1 MSKKDTDK
9 TLHIYTRVS
18 TTSQEKKGMSLQNQ
32 RMKGIEVSKRLGMK
46 YVVWNEGSKS
56 SYTDTLSTRR
66 VVMDLMEGVR
76 RGEVKYIY
84 VSDIDRLS
92 RKDGSWYI
100 LMNHFTEYGVI
111 LYVSDGNKYDI
122 TDHLDK
128 LMLKVVGSFSQ
139 FDNEQRTKRFQDNK
153 IRKFCDGYYVHGTT
167 PFGFD
172 KKIVGKGKKLVENKV
187 NGKIVRK
194 MYSIFSKG
202 KTIKEIQEY
211 LLQEKIRS
219 PRGNMVWGQQQ
230 IINILRNEHYIGK
243 VTFTDN
249 RDGRVYGG
257 KCKRLVDDRTWFE
270 VQQRWVDYNEIM
282 KQKSRQTHDYLL
294 TSLLYCGV
302 CGYLCR
308 GLKNKRTY
316 RNIYYCGSKEEKWRS
331 PHYDKCD
338 RLKSKSV
345 NIDRLDDLVWTTY
358 LETLKDSHILREQV
372 KKSILPT
379 KKEKKQKGFGIQKQ
393 IKEKEIEKLGEEK
406 RLHTLQ
412 RKRMEIMGWW
422 VNDKITEKERV
433 ELEQSVEKNIF
444 EVNGNIEGIELHI
457 TRLYESE
464 RWIDWYKIYTDDV
477 KKWEKITDI
486 QKKKDVLRHHISRV
500 TVKYD
505 EVEKVH
511 NIEIYLRLPLFND
524 KYVVVGTEGKKRLYE
539 IQDGTRNKELRME
552 LTKVGRKK
560 KVKVD

>member
-92 RKDGSWYI
+92 RKDKSWYI
-100 LMNHFTEYGVI
+100 LMNYFTEYGVI

-128 LMLKVVGSFSQ
+128 LMLKIVGGFSQ

-243 VTFTDN
+243 VTFTDK
-249 RDGRVYGG
+249 RDGRVYVG

-308 GLKNKRTY
+308 GVKNKRTY

-338 RLKSKSV
+338 RVKSKSV

-372 KKSILPT
+372 KKSLLDDG
-379 KKEKKQKGFGIQKQ
+379 KQTELGIKKQ
-393 IKEKEIEKLGEEK
+393 IKEKEIEKKEEEK
-406 RLHTLQ
+406 RLHSLQ

-444 EVNGNIEGIELHI
+444 EVNGNIEGIELHM

-477 KKWEKITDI
+477 KKWEKLTDI